1 MIFEIIKNI
10 IISIIII
17 TSLHYLYIFLINELT
32 IKTSNNILHEEI
44 YEYKKI
50 NNILNKPIENNII
63 KKNRGD
69 KQMEDKNIKD
79 NLKLNLEKDTME
91 ENLKEYYNQIN
102 NIKD

>member
-32 IKTSNNILHEEI
+32 IKKTNILHEEI
-44 YEYKKI
+44 YEYKNI

-63 KKNRGD
+63 KKNKED
-69 KQMEDKNIKD
+69 KQMEDKNIED
-79 NLKLNLEKDTME
+79 NLKLNLEKDRME